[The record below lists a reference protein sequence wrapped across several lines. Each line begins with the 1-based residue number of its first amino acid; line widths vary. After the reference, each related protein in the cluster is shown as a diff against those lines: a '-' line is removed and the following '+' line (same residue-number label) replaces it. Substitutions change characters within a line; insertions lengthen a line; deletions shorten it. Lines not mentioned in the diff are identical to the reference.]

1 MSALGNQ
8 CKHISSILCNLD
20 PNSDIEVPNNAKY
33 AQKSTDL
40 KDDVVKCSELKGRAF
55 LCFTK
60 DVIDP
65 HVVYII

>member
-1 MSALGNQ
+1 MDV
-8 CKHISSILCNLD
+8 K
-20 PNSDIEVPNNAKY
+20 E
-33 AQKSTDL
+33 
-40 KDDVVKCSELKGRAF
+40 DVVPGETFREFKGQAF

>member
-1 MSALGNQ
+1 MLSEG
-8 CKHISSILCNLD
+8 
-20 PNSDIEVPNNAKY
+20 VR
-33 AQKSTDL
+33 KS
-40 KDDVVKCSELKGRAF
+40 KGRAF

>member
-1 MSALGNQ
+1 MLSEG
-8 CKHISSILCNLD
+8 
-20 PNSDIEVPNNAKY
+20 VR
-33 AQKSTDL
+33 KS
-40 KDDVVKCSELKGRAF
+40 KGWAF